1 MNKNE
6 MNTICK
12 FLKFLAENKQ
22 DWSDIQK
29 ESYKLLVDCV
39 NAGYKEEKF

>member
-29 ESYKLLVDCV
+29 ESYKLLVDCFK
-39 NAGYKEEKF
+39 AKYEEERF